1 MEPAAKKIKVEDEP
15 DWFDLPYEMRRII
28 IDYLDIQTK
37 VRFARCSK
45 DCYEEVQLT
54 KYFMYKLT
62 ISGSENYTLFHL
74 NNIWSG
80 YKFAISKGAPDP
92 ILWDPKRK
100 TIRVKTTEEL
110 HQLLLLFFRAL
121 MKISRNGLEILE
133 IYKYNFPYNE
143 TNVKMLK
150 NLRGIDIYPNL
161 DDNIDP
167 IRCGFIDFEQVC
179 SFDFTVGCP
188 ILTIDQIFKIKNA
201 RMIFIGY
208 ENGEAIDINQLV
220 NRILDGELNG
230 NCEIMRL
237 KPKQSLDTIPGIF
250 ARREK
255 SSGYSQYLV
264 KRKDK
269 MILVKNNPL
278 TIDIHTK
285 ICPYGINYRE
295 WTIL

>member
-1 MEPAAKKIKVEDEP
+1 
-15 DWFDLPYEMRRII
+15 
-28 IDYLDIQTK
+28 
-37 VRFARCSK
+37 
-45 DCYEEVQLT
+45 
-54 KYFMYKLT
+54 
-62 ISGSENYTLFHL
+62 
-74 NNIWSG
+74 
-80 YKFAISKGAPDP
+80 
-92 ILWDPKRK
+92 
-100 TIRVKTTEEL
+100 
-110 HQLLLLFFRAL
+110 
-121 MKISRNGLEILE
+121 
-133 IYKYNFPYNE
+133 
-143 TNVKMLK
+143 
-150 NLRGIDIYPNL
+150 
-161 DDNIDP
+161 
-167 IRCGFIDFEQVC
+167 
-179 SFDFTVGCP
+179 
-188 ILTIDQIFKIKNA
+188 
-201 RMIFIGY
+201 MIFIGY